1 MSLRHPGPAPR
12 IPRLSALL
20 LFAALSLSALAAW
33 AGPKEDMKAL
43 SVKFLALR
51 SYQATM
57 THNDPR
63 VPTTTLEYLAPN
75 RYRMQTQ
82 VGTQY
87 VIGDTMYMTIDGRTM
102 RIPMPKGT
110 MTQWRQT
117 DRAFREVD
125 NAQIE
130 ALGNETLDGKP
141 MKKYRMIQTVDGS
154 RTETLLWVGANGLPA
169 KMQTTGTA
177 GHKTYTTTIVYSRFN
192 DPTIRIE
199 PPR

>member
-1 MSLRHPGPAPR
+1 MSLRRPGPASR
-12 IPRLSALL
+12 IARLSALL
-20 LFAALSLSALAAW
+20 LFAALSLFAVAAW

-43 SVKFLALR
+43 SVKFLAQR
-51 SYQATM
+51 SYQAVM
-57 THNDPR
+57 THSDKR
-63 VPTTTLEYLAPN
+63 VPPTTLEFLAPN

-87 VIGDTMYMTIDGRTM
+87 LIGDTMYMTIDGRTM
-102 RIPMPKGT
+102 RIPMPKGA

-130 ALGNETLDGKP
+130 ALGTEVVDGKP
-141 MKKYRMIQTVDGS
+141 MKKYRMIQTVDGN

-169 KMQTTGTA
+169 KMETTGTA
-177 GHKTYTTTIVYSRFN
+177 GRKTYTTTIVYSRYN